1 MTSWLNRLGH
11 WLVVRPWWVWV
22 TIVVVVGVLMILPLG
37 LFVVSLAVAA
47 QPSAHV
53 YRVGRLQSGPP
64 SDPNPTLEAFQQ
76 GLRDLGYVEG
86 QNLVIESRYA
96 EGREER
102 LPDLAAELVRLKVE
116 VIVAGGVVATRVAQ
130 HATRTIPIV
139 MAGTSDPVG
148 QGLVASL
155 AHPGGTPQA

>member
-1 MTSWLNRLGH
+1 
-11 WLVVRPWWVWV
+11 
-22 TIVVVVGVLMILPLG
+22 MICRTMALFFILALG
-37 LFVVSLAVAA
+37 LWRAAFASGA
-47 QPSAHV
+47 QPAPPGHRIGWLSAGV
-53 YRVGRLQSGPP
+53 PLP
-64 SDPNPTLEAFQQ
+64 DLDTEAFRE

-86 QNLVIESRYA
+86 QNLVLESRYA

-102 LPDLAAELVRLKVE
+102 LPDLVAELVRLKVE
-116 VIVAGGVVATRVAQ
+116 VIVAGGVVATRAAQ

-155 AHPGGTPQA
+155 AHPGGEHHRLELP